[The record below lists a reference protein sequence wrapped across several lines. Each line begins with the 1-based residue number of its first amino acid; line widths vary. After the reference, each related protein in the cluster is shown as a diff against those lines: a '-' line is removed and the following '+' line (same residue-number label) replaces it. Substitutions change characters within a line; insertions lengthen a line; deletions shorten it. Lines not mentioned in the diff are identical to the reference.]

1 MHLSSASEVKSYENR
16 GSGRYELKFTPD
28 TFTVFCPKKTNRFS
42 GIATSSQ
49 PKLYIVSVKDR
60 PIYAGISKQSI
71 RNRLRYGWSATGR
84 GGYYGYS
91 WRHQITSANLD
102 VRCHVDAVDRCER
115 DIETV
120 EAEVVFLIRLAGQ
133 WPKSETEIHFYPSR
147 RRHRDAAAGIMA
159 HYNLSSM

>member
-1 MHLSSASEVKSYENR
+1 MKIEGPVC
-16 GSGRYELKFTPD
+16 YELKFTPD
-28 TFTVFCPKKTNRFS
+28 TFTVLCPKKTNRFS

-84 GGYYGYS
+84 GGYCGYS

-120 EAEVVFLIRLAGQ
+120 EAEVVFLIRLVVNGQ
-133 WPKSETEIHFYPSR
+133 SRKRKSISIPPGGVTATRQQE
-147 RRHRDAAAGIMA
+147 
-159 HYNLSSM
+159 